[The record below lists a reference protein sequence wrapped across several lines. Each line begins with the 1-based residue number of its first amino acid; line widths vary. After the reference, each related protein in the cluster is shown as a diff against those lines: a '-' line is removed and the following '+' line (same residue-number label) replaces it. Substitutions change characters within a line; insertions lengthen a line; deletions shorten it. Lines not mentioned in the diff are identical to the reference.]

1 MTTSTTLSNNIR
13 FLRKKKN
20 LSQEGLADFL
30 GVKRSNIAAY
40 ETKNV
45 EPRLRLV
52 YDMAKFFDID
62 IGEFI
67 EKPLEEGDPYT
78 SFNDNTT
85 TETITT
91 NLAAIDSETDINTF
105 IKKSIKI
112 KRILEGFKAF
122 YTFRKTRIA
131 NNNSVKQKLTYEI
144 DEFIQLIEHLLLYND
159 SVIKAIQ
166 NTKHLDES

>member
-1 MTTSTTLSNNIR
+1 MNNSTHLSNNIKI
-13 FLRKKKN
+13 LRKEKK
-20 LSQEGLADFL
+20 LSQEGLADIL

-62 IGEFI
+62 IREFI
-67 EKPLEEGDPYT
+67 ERPLSEGDTYT
-78 SFNDNTT
+78 NFAVKASN
-85 TETITT
+85 ESITT
-91 NLAAIDSETDINTF
+91 DLASIDRNTDIQTF
-105 IKKSIKI
+105 INKSIKI

-122 YTFRKTRIA
+122 YTFRKTKMAI
-131 NNNSVKQKLTYEI
+131 NDSVKNKLTYEI

-166 NTKHLDES
+166 NVKRTNES